1 MDAIYVFTA
10 GASTV
15 GKIGLPAVV
24 DPATGKVTA
33 LAGTMAASTE
43 VVGIV
48 MSEASAAGE
57 PVEVA
62 CHGAVVKAVASA
74 AIKKGAPINVAAASG
89 VGYNSTAVKLIGRC
103 LEEAK
108 AAGDMVD
115 ILVLA

>member
-33 LAGTMAASTE
+33 LAATMAASTE
-43 VVGIV
+43 VIGIV
-48 MSEASAAGE
+48 MSEAQAGE

-74 AIKKGAPINVAAASG
+74 ATKKGAPINVASASG

>member
-1 MDAIYVFTA
+1 MENIIVFEA
-10 GASTV
+10 GASTI

-24 DPATGKVTA
+24 DPATGKITA
-33 LAGTMAASTE
+33 LSAAMAAATE

-62 CHGAVVKAVASA
+62 VHGAIVKAVASG
-74 AIKKGAPINVAAASG
+74 AIKKGAPINAASASG
-89 VGYNSTAVKLIGRC
+89 VSYATTAVKLIGRC

-115 ILVLA
+115 VLVLA